1 MTKVYNKLVR
11 DKIPEI
17 IKRQDSEIVW
27 SKVGDDI
34 RRRESNIDVKYRIL
48 DDEEL
53 KKAAIAKLIE
63 EAQELGSAKST
74 DDAVD
79 ELADIYEV
87 FQLLLNI
94 YRPEDTS
101 AWGFEGVVS
110 RRAAS
115 KAVDKGRFDRRIF
128 LEEVSITHKF
138 FQHQGGYE
146 C

>member
-17 IKRQDSEIVW
+17 IKRQDSEVVW

-63 EAQELGSAKST
+63 EAQELGAAKT
-74 DDAVD
+74 MDEVAE
-79 ELADIYEV
+79 ELADIFEV
-87 FQLLLNI
+87 CDLLLDI
-94 YRPEDTS
+94 HRPKDIT
-101 AWGFEGVVS
+101 AYDFEWDIAA
-110 RRAAS
+110 RAGS
-115 KAVDKGRFDRRIF
+115 KAIEKGRFDRRIF